1 MLTPTVIIIAIVFL
15 FGAVIGSFLNVCIH
29 RIPLGESIVRPR
41 SRCPGCRKP
50 IPAYHNIPIF
60 SYLILRGKCSS
71 CGLPISWRYPAVEI
85 LMGILLAG
93 LFLVYGFSSPFF
105 VNSVFF
111 GLLVILIFID
121 LDERILPD
129 IFTLGGIGA
138 GLILAPLQDPD
149 FFPTG
154 NIFLLEIPIL
164 QTMANSL
171 FGSLLG
177 ILFGAGFLWGVAWL
191 YQKFRKIQGMG
202 FGDVKMIAMIGA
214 FTGWQLTW
222 LTILIGSLV
231 GALAGGIYMFLKGRD
246 RKYELPFGTF
256 LGFAAILAVLIG
268 TDIIDWYFNLPVF

>member
-41 SRCPGCRKP
+41 SRCPGCRTP
-50 IPAYHNIPIF
+50 IPAWLNIPIV
-60 SYLILRGKCSS
+60 SYLVLRGKCSS

-85 LMGILLAG
+85 LTGILLTG

-111 GLLVILIFID
+111 SLLVILIFID

-129 IFTLGGIGA
+129 ILTLGGIGA
-138 GLILAPLQDPD
+138 GLILATLQDPG
-149 FFPTG
+149 FFPMK
-154 NIFLLEIPIL
+154 NIFLLEIPVL
-164 QTMANSL
+164 QTIANSL
-171 FGSLLG
+171 LGSFLG

-191 YQKFRKIQGMG
+191 YQKLRKIQGMG

-222 LTILIGSLV
+222 LTILVGSLV
-231 GALAGGIYMFLKGRD
+231 GALAGGIYMLLKGRD
-246 RKYELPFGTF
+246 GKYELPFGTF
-256 LGFAAILAVLIG
+256 LGFAAILAVLFG
-268 TDIIDWYFNLPVF
+268 TDIINWYFNLAVF

>member
-1 MLTPTVIIIAIVFL
+1 M
-15 FGAVIGSFLNVCIH
+15 
-29 RIPLGESIVRPR
+29 
-41 SRCPGCRKP
+41 
-50 IPAYHNIPIF
+50 
-60 SYLILRGKCSS
+60 
-71 CGLPISWRYPAVEI
+71 PISWRYPAVEI

-138 GLILAPLQDPD
+138 GLILAPLQDPG

>member
-138 GLILAPLQDPD
+138 GLILAPLQDPG
-149 FFPTG
+149 FFSTG